1 MPVEALVTLA
11 RAMSDPMRVRILAL
25 ICGREVCVCELC
37 EVLGAR
43 QSTLSTHLAAIRRAG
58 IARARREGRW
68 MHYSLAP
75 AWRARVMAFLALAG
89 PDAGPRGWRSRDE
102 GRLRACQRAGSPGP
116 CREAVGATK
125 REGGHADAS

>member
-1 MPVEALVTLA
+1 MPVEVLVTLA

-58 IARARREGRW
+58 LARARREGRW

-75 AWRARVMAFLALAG
+75 AWRPRVVAFLALAG
-89 PDAGPRGWRSRDE
+89 EAAGPRGWRSRDE
-102 GRLRACQRAGSPGP
+102 RRFMACTRAEGPGP
-116 CREAVGATK
+116 CREAGGATK
-125 REGGHADAS
+125 REGGPADAS